1 VCGKVPF
8 IVTLHTRA
16 LTFQNGRRLVPGK
29 VVGLVGERVVK
40 VAAGGFHTLALSEAG
55 NVFAWGYNA
64 HGQVGDGTRSSTSL
78 PVCVLAG
85 SAGSCCIAIA
95 AGHAHSLALLA
106 QILKRTLDSDFI
118 QYNIL

>member
-1 VCGKVPF
+1 
-8 IVTLHTRA
+8 VTLHTSA
-16 LTFQNGRRLVPGK
+16 LIFQNGRRLVPGK

-95 AGHAHSLALLA
+95 AGHAHSLALLE